1 MTPLQDV
8 SINVPKNRRDRGR
21 VEHLPSVGGMSNLA
35 SNLGGKLMK
44 GLNLLAWCLTTSG
57 FTLIKSLVSIYLLL
71 LFILFYFIFI
81 FIFILFYFFFPFFF
95 FFKSKIV

>member
-71 LFILFYFIFI
+71 LFILFYFILFL
-81 FIFILFYFFFPFFF
+81 FLFYFISFFLFSFSLNQ
-95 FFKSKIV
+95 K